1 MSVLKQMEVVLIP
14 VETQL
19 VAIIV
24 LVILVTHRTLIDT
37 TALV

>member
-19 VAIIV
+19 VATIV

>member
-19 VAIIV
+19 GAIIV